1 MATKVLFVGRLNIVV
16 EDAKGQLQIP
26 DLELF
31 SATDLAQVKAVFE
44 HHSIQHVFMGAGL
57 ELEQR
62 IEIVRT
68 VFQESN
74 TTTVHLKDVA
84 SGPQGFFPFVR
95 AILIGLQHCI
105 FLFRRSGGGWANWYP
120 FALTDVS
127 HAMVGSSPSP
137 EVYRSTNDIR
147 VSP

>member
-1 MATKVLFVGRLNIVV
+1 VTVGDRAYYRSRGL
-16 EDAKGQLQIP
+16 AKCHSGFECRVRAVDCQLQIP

-68 VFQESN
+68 VFQESK
-74 TTTVHLKDVA
+74 TTVHLKDVA
-84 SGPQGFFPFVR
+84 SGPQGFLPFAR
-95 AILIGLQHCI
+95 AILIGLQH
-105 FLFRRSGGGWANWYP
+105 
-120 FALTDVS
+120 
-127 HAMVGSSPSP
+127 
-137 EVYRSTNDIR
+137 
-147 VSP
+147 